1 MTPFTLRPHRLRS
14 RKELTDFMEAGFL
27 SGGTLDVAALVRY
40 LSAFGPA
47 GIALPARI
55 MTDKGR
61 SIGLRCRERNGV
73 PGIQMMTG
81 RSRFPFT
88 PRWQDLSLPSDEA
101 LLEELIRI
109 ECVFCDG
116 AVFMLDYPH

>member
-1 MTPFTLRPHRLRS
+1 MTPFPFKPHRLRS
-14 RKELTDFMEAGFL
+14 RKELTDFMEAGLL
-27 SGGTLDVAALVRY
+27 SGDKLDVAALVRY

-47 GIALPARI
+47 GVAFPARI

-61 SIGLRCRERNGV
+61 ACGLRCRERNGLS
-73 PGIQMMTG
+73 GIQMMTG

-116 AVFMLDYPH
+116 AIFMLDYPH